1 MALPRQHRLKGH
13 RCFDLLYQ
21 KGRRIH
27 GPFLLLRLVEAR
39 TELLPL
45 PQRQHPPSPWR
56 CGIVVSSKVSKRA
69 VRRNR
74 LRRLLH
80 RSLLET
86 LASTK
91 PSAQETAAPSAAETP
106 QPRPLWLLLSAKPGS
121 AEQPEELL
129 LGECQQLLLKA
140 GLTA

>member
-39 TELLPL
+39 SELLPL
-45 PQRQHPPSPWR
+45 PQRQHPTSPWR

-80 RSLLET
+80 RGLLES
-86 LASTK
+86 LGTK
-91 PSAQETAAPSAAETP
+91 PQAAGKAEI
-106 QPRPLWLLLSAKPGS
+106 PLWLLLSAKPGS

>member
-1 MALPRQHRLKGH
+1 M
-13 RCFDLLYQ
+13 
-21 KGRRIH
+21 
-27 GPFLLLRLVEAR
+27 
-39 TELLPL
+39 
-45 PQRQHPPSPWR
+45 
-56 CGIVVSSKVSKRA
+56 SSKVSKRA

-80 RSLLET
+80 RGLLET
-86 LASTK
+86 LA
-91 PSAQETAAPSAAETP
+91 PQEPAGAP

-129 LGECQQLLLKA
+129 LGECRELLLKA